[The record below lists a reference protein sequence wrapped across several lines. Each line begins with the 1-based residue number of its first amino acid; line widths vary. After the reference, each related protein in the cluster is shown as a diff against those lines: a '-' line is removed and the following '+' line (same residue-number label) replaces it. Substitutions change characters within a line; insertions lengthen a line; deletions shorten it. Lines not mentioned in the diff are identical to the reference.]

1 MQFEFVVFNKTGIF
15 ESLNRILKLFEN
27 LSIEN
32 FTYYDLISHRYLQ
45 SIQIFC
51 TPRNLSD
58 LLRAVH
64 HKLRLMMCIR
74 FDGAFQRRL
83 KCQGVSRESHSS
95 NNSQKRLTSL
105 HNIHL
110 NTEPSVIKIAH
121 DSKIFFSPCFSL
133 RYPWYSRS
141 ILFGK
146 IYIPRVEINFRI
158 LPFEG

>member
-1 MQFEFVVFNKTGIF
+1 MQFEFVFIYLNLLFLIRQGIF

-121 DSKIFFSPCFSL
+121 DSKIFFSSCFSL
-133 RYPWYSRS
+133 RYP
-141 ILFGK
+141 
-146 IYIPRVEINFRI
+146 
-158 LPFEG
+158 